1 MKTISRQA
9 YADMFGP
16 TTGDRLRL
24 ADTELFLEIE
34 KRFHHLWRRG
44 QIWWW

>member
-34 KRFHHLWRRG
+34 KD
-44 QIWWW
+44 

>member
-16 TTGDRLRL
+16 TTGDRLVVVK
-24 ADTELFLEIE
+24 LFVMVWGKAKLLVLSVLM
-34 KRFHHLWRRG
+34 F
-44 QIWWW
+44 